1 LAVLLKRQNSS
12 FRNLLRRWPRFLGGD
27 LEPMTYDALMRL
39 PLLGWCALLAAGQLA
54 GLCQFINAGTVD
66 VVYVIHI
73 AMRLSTIAFTLLI
86 AAAAILRSRPS
97 AKASGLEPRISAL
110 VGSFL
115 IYGVMLF
122 PRRDLSLSAEIISTL
137 LILVGSIAAIVTL
150 SQLGRSFS
158 VMAETRRLVTRGPY
172 RFVRHP
178 LYIAEEIAILGVF
191 MQFASV
197 STALLLAVQIA
208 FQLRRMHHEE
218 AVLTANFPEYD
229 VYQQNTSRLIP
240 GIY

>member
-1 LAVLLKRQNSS
+1 
-12 FRNLLRRWPRFLGGD
+12 
-27 LEPMTYDALMRL
+27 MTYDSLMRL
-39 PLLGWCALLAAGQLA
+39 PLLGWCALSAAGQLG
-54 GLCQFINAGTVD
+54 GLYQFMNAGPVD
-66 VVYVIHI
+66 VVYVIHT
-73 AMRLSTIAFTLLI
+73 AMRLSTIAFLLLL

-115 IYGVMLF
+115 IYGMMFF
-122 PRRDLSLSAEIISTL
+122 PRRELALSAEIISTL
-137 LILVGSIAAIVTL
+137 LTLIGSIASIVTL

-158 VMAETRRLVTRGPY
+158 LMAETRQLVTWGPY

-178 LYIAEEIAILGVF
+178 LYVAEQIAILGVF

-197 STALLLAVQIA
+197 WTALLLAVQIA

-218 AVLTANFPEYD
+218 AILAANFPEYGA
-229 VYQQNTSRLIP
+229 YQQNTPRLIP